1 MNQVV
6 DKFKNFFLVKRKIDE
21 LVNFINKEINEGWKE
36 EKVKHYILDYINDHE
51 INSREICNWL
61 TNNQINSNYIYLLG
75 YLNYQGISIC
85 VNKQKAFE
93 LYQKAASLGNSVA
106 QYNLALMY
114 KEEKYVD
121 KNNYKAFELFEKSAE
136 VENLDGIIML
146 GYCYENGIGT
156 DINIQKVFE
165 LYKKAANLGNNVAQL
180 NLVLMY
186 KKRKIC

>member
-93 LYQKAASLGNSVA
+93 LYQKAANLESSFGIN
-106 QYNLALMY
+106 NLASCY
-114 KEEKYVD
+114 KNGTGTGVNEQ
-121 KNNYKAFELFEKSAE
+121 KAFEL
-136 VENLDGIIML
+136 
-146 GYCYENGIGT
+146 Y
-156 DINIQKVFE
+156 Q
-165 LYKKAANLGNNVAQL
+165 KAANLE
-180 NLVLMY
+180 NLSAVKNLAYCY
-186 KKRKIC
+186 KYGVGTSIDEQKANELYQKAANLEKL